1 MMPYTSQE
9 VFDWRADNLQ
19 FKKWL
24 EDQQPDV
31 DFLTHLKHAAGVAL
45 SEELTD
51 SQQAYFHMYLQG
63 RSVSEIAQ
71 SFGVN
76 KSTVSRGLTRAK
88 KRLARV
94 LRYAAPH
101 MMRQQME
108 TQNRRLT

>member
-1 MMPYTSQE
+1 MMPYTSQD

-24 EDQQPDV
+24 EDQQLDV
-31 DFLTHLKHAAGVAL
+31 DYLTHLKHAAGVAL
-45 SEELTD
+45 SKELTD
-51 SQQAYFHMYLQG
+51 SQQAYFAMYLQG

-101 MMRQQME
+101 MTRKQME
-108 TQNRRLT
+108 TRNRRLT

>member
-1 MMPYTSQE
+1 MPYTSQE
-9 VFDWRADNLQ
+9 IFDWRANDLQ
-19 FKKWL
+19 FKKWS
-24 EDQQPDV
+24 EEQPPDT
-31 DFLTHLKHAAGVAL
+31 DFLVHLKHAAGVAL
-45 SEELTD
+45 REELTD
-51 SQQAYFHMYLQG
+51 SQKAYFAMYLQG

-101 MMRQQME
+101 MAKAHME
-108 TQNRRLT
+108 TRNRRLK

>member
-1 MMPYTSQE
+1 MMPYTSQD

-19 FKKWL
+19 FKKWM
-24 EDQQPDV
+24 EEQPQDV

-51 SQQAYFHMYLQG
+51 IQQAYFAMYMQG
-63 RSVSEIAQ
+63 RSVSDIAQ

-101 MMRQQME
+101 MTHKQIE
-108 TQNRRLT
+108 TRNRRLT

>member
-63 RSVSEIAQ
+63 HSVSEIAQ

-108 TQNRRLT
+108 TRNRRLT